1 MAIALDVLD
10 DNKREDFLSEEKIL
24 SINWGKKYLK
34 RISYQTS
41 YFKFKFED
49 DYPILND
56 ISSNL
61 LEFISEII

>member
-1 MAIALDVLD
+1 MALDVLD
-10 DNKREDFLSEEKIL
+10 DNFTSNISEDFLSEEKIL

-34 RISYQTS
+34 RISYQAS

-56 ISSNL
+56 ISTNL
-61 LEFISEII
+61 LEFIS